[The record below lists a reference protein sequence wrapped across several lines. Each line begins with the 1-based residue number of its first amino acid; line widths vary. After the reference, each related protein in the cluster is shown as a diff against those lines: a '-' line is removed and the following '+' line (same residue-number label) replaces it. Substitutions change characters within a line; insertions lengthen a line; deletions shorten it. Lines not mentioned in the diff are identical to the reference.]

1 MSITSRLANKM
12 SRGGQTEEDGK
23 SWAKPVV
30 RIATAG
36 VSLGIALII
45 ISTAI
50 VTGFQSEIKDLVI
63 GFSSHIQIIPSST
76 ENSGVLIDQTL
87 LKEISL
93 IENVEL
99 VAPLHQRPGLVETSN
114 SIKGVSIKGLDFS
127 YGDSSFPSD
136 TSLLS
141 TALKHGALPRGH
153 NDILISKPLAN
164 RLELEIGDRLSL
176 YIVVKNEDVKPRA
189 VVICGIYETGLL
201 EYDEK
206 FVFTNCTLLQEA
218 SDRGVQAVIVIEDD
232 IVNGKVFGKD
242 EYGKKPEG
250 YWEPHHPYLLS
261 SISDTLTTFFWIA
274 GESAVSDTATLNF
287 INGTWIALSGK
298 GSSQVFSDGY
308 EVFISDLEATSYIEE
323 QIIFTLPFDTPTRL
337 RTSKVFESNREIF
350 NWLGML
356 DINVAIIIGLMILIS
371 IINMVSAL
379 LIVILERRTEVGIL
393 KALGMDDSSVIQLF
407 VMYSASIIGV
417 GFLVGNVL
425 GLGICFLQ
433 SSTGLLSLDPA
444 AYYLS
449 EVPILIDF
457 SQLLIIELGAFG
469 FCVLA
474 MFIPAL
480 YSTRILPSDA
490 LRIKQ

>member
-1 MSITSRLANKM
+1 MSITRRLAKRM
-12 SRGGQTEEDGK
+12 SKGGPAGEDEK

-36 VSLGIALII
+36 VSLGLALII

-63 GFSSHIQIIPSST
+63 GFSSHIQIIPSSSD
-76 ENSGVLIDQTL
+76 NSGVLIDQTL

-93 IENVEL
+93 IDNVEL
-99 VAPLHQRPGLVETSN
+99 IAPLHQRPGLVETSN

-127 YGDSSFPSD
+127 SGANSFPSD
-136 TSLLS
+136 TTMLVASL
-141 TALKHGALPRGH
+141 KRGALPKGA
-153 NDILISKPLAN
+153 NDILISAPLAN

-176 YIVVKNEDVKPRA
+176 YIVVKNEDVKPRP

-206 FVFTNCTLLQEA
+206 FVFVNCTLLQQT
-218 SDRGVQAVIVIEDD
+218 SDRGVQAVIVLEDGTAR
-232 IVNGKVFGKD
+232 GKVFGKD
-242 EYGKKPEG
+242 EYGEKPQG
-250 YWEPHHPYLLS
+250 HWEPHHPSLT
-261 SISDTLTTFFWIA
+261 SDTLTIFAWIA
-274 GESAVSDTATLNF
+274 GETEVSDTATLIF
-287 INGTWIALSGK
+287 TDGQWYAESGD
-298 GSSQVFSDGY
+298 GSSEVFSDGY
-308 EVFISDLEATSYIEE
+308 EVFISDLEATSFIEE
-323 QIIFTLPFDTPTRL
+323 QIIYTLPFDTPTRL

-379 LIVILERRTEVGIL
+379 LIVILERRMEVGIL
-393 KALGMDDSSVIQLF
+393 KALGMDDTNVIKLF
-407 VMYSASIIGV
+407 VMYSARIIGV
-417 GFLVGNVL
+417 GFLVGNAL
-425 GLGICFLQ
+425 GLGLCYIQ
-433 SSTGLLSLDPA
+433 IATGIITLDPA

-469 FCVLA
+469 CCVLA

>member
-1 MSITSRLANKM
+1 MSITRRLANRM
-12 SRGGQTEEDGK
+12 SKGDEGK

-63 GFSSHIQIIPSST
+63 GFSSHIQIIPSSSD
-76 ENSGVLIDQTL
+76 NSGVLIDQTL
-87 LKEISL
+87 LNKISL
-93 IENVEL
+93 LENVEL
-99 VAPLHQRPGLVETSN
+99 IAPLHQRPGLVETSN

-127 YGDSSFPSD
+127 SRNNSFPSD
-136 TSLLS
+136 TSMLS
-141 TALKHGALPRGH
+141 SALKHGLLPRGH
-153 NDILISKPLAN
+153 NDILISAPLAN
-164 RLELEIGDRLSL
+164 RLEVEIGDRLSL
-176 YIVVKNEDVKPRA
+176 YIVVENKDVKPRP
-189 VVICGIYETGLL
+189 VKISGIYETGLL

-206 FVFTNCTLLQEA
+206 FVFVNCSLLQET
-218 SDRGVQAVIVIEDD
+218 SDRGVQAVIVIEDEKAM
-232 IVNGKVFGKD
+232 GKVFGND
-242 EYGKKPEG
+242 EYGEKPRG
-250 YWEPHHPYLLS
+250 RWEPHHPSLT
-261 SISDTLTTFFWIA
+261 SDTLTTFMWIG
-274 GESAVSDTATLNF
+274 GESEVSDTANLNF
-287 INGTWIALSGK
+287 NSGIWNAYSGN
-298 GSSQVFSDGY
+298 GSSEMFSDGY
-308 EVFISDLEATSYIEE
+308 EVFITDLKETNFIEE
-323 QIIFTLPFDTPTRL
+323 QIIFFLPFDTPTRL
-337 RTSKVFESNREIF
+337 RTSKVFESNQEIF

-356 DINVAIIIGLMILIS
+356 DINVSIIIGLMILIS

-379 LIVILERRTEVGIL
+379 LIVILERRMEVGIL
-393 KALGMDDSSVIQLF
+393 KALGMNDTSVIKLF
-407 VMYSASIIGV
+407 VMYSARIIGV
-417 GFLVGNVL
+417 GFLVGNAL
-425 GLGICFLQ
+425 GLGLCFIQ
-433 SSTGLLSLDPA
+433 SSTGIITLDPA

-469 FCVLA
+469 CCVLA